1 MLALSLNLCSLCM
14 VTAAIKLKKLFLLG
28 RKTMTNLD
36 SLLKRRDVTLPMKV
50 HIVKATV
57 FPIVMCRYE
66 LGHKGSERR
75 RVDAFQLWSWRRLLR
90 IPWTARRSN
99 HSNRKESNPEY
110 SLERL
115 MLILQFFGHLIWKAI
130 GKDCDTG
137 KAWNQKQMGAAE
149 DEIVWYHHPLNGHI
163 LEQTPGGSG
172 IQRNLM
178 CCSPWGHRESGTT

>member
-1 MLALSLNLCSLCM
+1 MLIKIASSQFKSLFTVHGDCSHKM
-14 VTAAIKLKKLFLLG
+14 KKLFLLG

-57 FPIVMCRYE
+57 FPIVMGRYE

-99 HSNRKESNPEY
+99 Q
-110 SLERL
+110 
-115 MLILQFFGHLIWKAI
+115 LILEKSTLNIHWK
-130 GKDCDTG
+130 D
-137 KAWNQKQMGAAE
+137 
-149 DEIVWYHHPLNGHI
+149 
-163 LEQTPGGSG
+163 
-172 IQRNLM
+172 
-178 CCSPWGHRESGTT
+178 